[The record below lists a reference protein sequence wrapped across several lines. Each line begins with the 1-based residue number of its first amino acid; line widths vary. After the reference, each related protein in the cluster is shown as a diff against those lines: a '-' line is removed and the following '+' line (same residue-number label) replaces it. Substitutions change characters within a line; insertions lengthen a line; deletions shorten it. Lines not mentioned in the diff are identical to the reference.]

1 MNPSRTTRLLENK
14 GLAKNQN
21 GHLNSA
27 GAVARL
33 QNEANRSGY

>member
-1 MNPSRTTRLLENK
+1 MNPSRTTRLLENM

-27 GAVARL
+27 GAAARL
-33 QNEANRSGY
+33 HEKANRGG